1 MLRFQFVC
9 CCSLLTSAIAVAD
22 EGTLIVHGGGNVSAE
37 VRDRFLELAGGTHA
51 KLLVIP
57 TADTETPEDDGR
69 LETWRTRKPASVAL
83 LHAASRDQAEAER
96 FAEPLK
102 HATGVWI
109 SGGKQS
115 VLATT
120 YLKTPVER
128 ELSAL
133 LKRGGVIAGTSA
145 GAAIMSR
152 VMIVRGEVREG
163 FDLLAHGIV
172 DQHFEARG
180 RQDRLLKVLAAHPQR
195 FGIGVD
201 EDTAAV
207 VRGARLSVIGESTV
221 SIFATKRDEPPQRIG
236 RLKAGEMFD
245 LGPLR
250 ESVSK
255 EREEP

>member
-1 MLRFQFVC
+1 MLRLQFAFC
-9 CCSLLTSAIAVAD
+9 CLLLTSVIAAAD
-22 EGTLIVHGGGNVSAE
+22 DGTLIVHGGGNVSSE
-37 VRDRFLELAGGTHA
+37 VRDRFFELAGGTQA

-57 TADTETPEDDGR
+57 TADVENADDDGR
-69 LETWRTRKPASVAL
+69 LNTWRSRKPSSVAL
-83 LHAASRDQAEAER
+83 LHASSREQAEAEQ
-96 FAEPLK
+96 FVEPLK
-102 HATGVWI
+102 RATGVWI

-115 VLATT
+115 VLAAT

-163 FDLLAHGIV
+163 FDLLPHGIV
-172 DQHFEARG
+172 DQHFEARD
-180 RQDRLLKVLAAHPQR
+180 RQQRLLKVLAAYPQR

-201 EDTAAV
+201 ENTAAIV
-207 VRGARLSVIGESTV
+207 CGDRLSVIGESTV
-221 SIFATKRDEPPQRIG
+221 SIFATKRDEPPQRIE

-245 LGPLR
+245 LKPLR
-250 ESVSK
+250 ELASK
-255 EREEP
+255 EQR

>member
-1 MLRFQFVC
+1 MFRFQISFWC
-9 CCSLLTSAIAVAD
+9 CLLASAIAVASD
-22 EGTLIVHGGGNVSAE
+22 GTLIVHGGGNVSAE
-37 VRDRFLELAGGTHA
+37 VRDRFLELAGGSQA

-83 LHAASRDQAEAER
+83 LHASSREQAEAEQ

-102 HATGVWI
+102 RATGVWI

-115 VLATT
+115 VLAST

-128 ELSAL
+128 ELSEL

-152 VMIVRGEVREG
+152 VMIVRGEIREG
-163 FDLLAHGIV
+163 FDLLPHGVV
-172 DQHFEARG
+172 DQHFEARD
-180 RQDRLLKVLAAHPQR
+180 RQTRLLKVLAAHPRR

-201 EDTAAV
+201 ENTAAIV
-207 VRGARLSVIGESTV
+207 LGNRLSVIGESTV
-221 SIFATKRDEPPQRIG
+221 SIFATKRDQPPQRIV
-236 RLKAGEMFD
+236 RLTAGEVFD
-245 LGPLR
+245 LAALR
-250 ESVSK
+250 E
-255 EREEP
+255 